1 MGLVLIQGEAPN
13 IHLAKV
19 SNRVHIIVL
28 FRIGNQS
35 TEWINEQSFFFF
47 AFQGVNEGT
56 RLPKQNVRQRTK
68 LVHAYQMVL
77 P

>member
-1 MGLVLIQGEAPN
+1 LIQGEAPN

-47 AFQGVNEGT
+47 CFSRGKRGHKAS
-56 RLPKQNVRQRTK
+56 KAKRT
-68 LVHAYQMVL
+68 AEN
-77 P
+77 